1 MQVHTHL
8 NGLLFICHKV
18 TLFQKLNLILPKIL
32 QVTHQILVSSD
43 MVNWNVVDTFTSF
56 TTNSVAFERTF
67 ANPIPNVR
75 GVRVLTTSSPSW
87 VAWFEIEVFGN

>member
-1 MQVHTHL
+1 
-8 NGLLFICHKV
+8 
-18 TLFQKLNLILPKIL
+18 
-32 QVTHQILVSSD
+32 